1 MELERGV
8 PYVLRDGEL
17 VPKHLAA
24 PLRAASHLAAPQI
37 WSDLPAYRSVLEDPR
52 DGPVMIEGRAA
63 RREEMARH
71 GVREVDPSEGR
82 ELMRAR
88 EERHAAKREKKDG

>member
-1 MELERGV
+1 MTLERGV

-24 PLRAASHLAAPQI
+24 PLRAASHLASPHI
-37 WSDLPAYRSVLEDPR
+37 WSDLPAYESPLADPR
-52 DGPVMIEGRAA
+52 HGKVMVEGRAA

-82 ELMRAR
+82 ELMSMR
-88 EERHAAKREKKDG
+88 EERLAKKAEKG